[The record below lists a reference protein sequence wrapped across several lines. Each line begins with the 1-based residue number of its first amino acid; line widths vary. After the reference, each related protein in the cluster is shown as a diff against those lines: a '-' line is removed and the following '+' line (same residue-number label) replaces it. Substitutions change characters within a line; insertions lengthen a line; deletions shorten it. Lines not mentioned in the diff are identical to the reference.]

1 MAARQYL
8 CTMFSCIIPLL
19 MAGSP
24 LSAGT
29 LRADSLSA
37 DSLSANSLGV
47 DTLREVTVR
56 AGRHIPLPGMVVSP
70 GLKEA
75 VVPPPSLS
83 SVLEKLSPGINDKIT
98 HPFAIKQR
106 KKERRRKRSLKALED
121 FDKVKTFG
129 ELLNEAYRKQMHEDS
144 VQRAKSDQSGDN
156 N

>member
-1 MAARQYL
+1 
-8 CTMFSCIIPLL
+8 

-37 DSLSANSLGV
+37 DSLSADSLGV

-75 VVPPPSLS
+75 VIPPPSLS

>member
-37 DSLSANSLGV
+37 DSLSVDSLGV

>member
-1 MAARQYL
+1 MAARHYL

-37 DSLSANSLGV
+37 DSLSADSLGV

>member
-1 MAARQYL
+1 
-8 CTMFSCIIPLL
+8 

-37 DSLSANSLGV
+37 DSLSADSLGV

-121 FDKVKTFG
+121 FDKVKTFD
-129 ELLNEAYRKQMHEDS
+129 ELLHEAYRRQMHEDS
-144 VQRAKSDQSGDN
+144 VQRAISDQSGDN

>member
-1 MAARQYL
+1 MMA
-8 CTMFSCIIPLL
+8 T
-19 MAGSP
+19 
-24 LSAGT
+24 SA
-29 LRADSLSA
+29 LSA
-37 DSLSANSLGV
+37 DTLNVDTLGV

-56 AGRHIPLPGMVVSP
+56 AGKHIPLPGMVINP
-70 GLKEA
+70 KMKEE

-121 FDKVKTFG
+121 FDKVKTFD
-129 ELLNEAYRKQMHEDS
+129 ELLHEAYRRQMHEDS
-144 VQRAKSDQSGDN
+144 VQRAISDQSGDN